1 MISKGVNKRLGLKKE
16 TAWGTLAG
24 AAGAKYLRRVT
35 ANFNLTKTQ
44 IESQE
49 IRTDYQVADMRH
61 GVRSAEGSLNGELS
75 PGSYADLMAS
85 VVAKDFAV
93 GGKAVAAGGTAA
105 GNGVTIAASGAFFT
119 ITRTAG
125 SWLTDGFKVGTV
137 VAMTGAGLNVA
148 NVGNNVLIASMSATV
163 LTVVAISG
171 TALVAE
177 GPINPVDVATRG
189 KVTYAPLTGHTND
202 SYTIEEWYSDIAQ
215 SEVYTGMK
223 VGSMNVQLP
232 ATGLVTC
239 DFSFMG
245 KNLEQTGTSQ
255 YFTTPAAA
263 GTDGIFAAVSG
274 ALIVNGTPVALITS
288 LDFTVDRGMEAANVV
303 GSNFAAD
310 IFTGRI
316 RVNGN
321 FSTYFQDAVFRDYF
335 QDEDV
340 ISVVVALST
349 GEEKD
354 ADVVAFTMPKVKLGS
369 ATKDDGEL
377 GIVQQ
382 HSFVALLNDVT
393 TAGLEATTLQIQDS
407 TLV

>member
-35 ANFNLTKTQ
+35 ANFNLPKTP

-85 VVAKDFAV
+85 VVAKNFAA
-93 GGKAVAAGGTAA
+93 GGTAVAAGGTAA

-148 NVGNNVLIASMSATV
+148 NVGNNVLIVSMSATV

-177 GPINPVDVATRG
+177 GPITPVDVATRG